1 MKVKRIQTGY
11 YVSTD
16 DKYVIKRNDWKEWDI
31 YRDVGRSDNRKEY
44 LITYRLLKD
53 AKKYVESKTKAM
65 DVGNLLKET
74 KMITVTDEDCIWSPC
89 FPNNQVRVGISA
101 NHIGN
106 DFYIKVNAWGMDDF
120 GVEIEYHA
128 YNERHLMQMYD
139 HFKHYIY
146 DKIVDGVSLEW
157 FYEHGFVKF

>member
-74 KMITVTDEDCIWSPC
+74 KMITVTLIIIMKLLQLILI
-89 FPNNQVRVGISA
+89 N
-101 NHIGN
+101 
-106 DFYIKVNAWGMDDF
+106 
-120 GVEIEYHA
+120 
-128 YNERHLMQMYD
+128 
-139 HFKHYIY
+139 FKQLI
-146 DKIVDGVSLEW
+146 LE
-157 FYEHGFVKF
+157 